1 MHQIA
6 VDCLRWMFSED
17 LVVALV
23 VLALGWLAG
32 FGG

>member
-1 MHQIA
+1 MPQIA
-6 VDCLRWMFSED
+6 VDCLRWMFSEA
-17 LVVALV
+17 LVVVVV